1 MLAKFAQGTSLM
13 WEPLKCCKYLGAGVQ
28 VAGVVW
34 LGEVHQMD
42 AVHSGSYAPSDW
54 AQCTGSCSKIFP
66 ELKEKGLE

>member
-1 MLAKFAQGTSLM
+1 MGTPEMLQV
-13 WEPLKCCKYLGAGVQ
+13 LGGGVQ

-54 AQCTGSCSKIFP
+54 AQCTGSCSKICP
-66 ELKEKGLE
+66 ELREKGLEWASPPGNYWA